1 MSCSTP
7 SGGLRKQI
15 ISQLCVLNINNT
27 AQPLIKFFA
36 KKNEISDTKT
46 INHANEIVKTIEDN
60 ANLTQGQT
68 VLSNITKR
76 SSKIIKHLDD
86 NKVRSVFSD
95 ISVINNGIMK
105 KVNEQEK
112 EELIRK
118 ISALTVGMGR
128 TAIKEIMDEVDK
140 RNEEEIDPVEL
151 AKIKKIISNM
161 FDYKGSPMPNQ
172 TTPTTNALTDAATA
186 AATAAADAAGQ
197 LAQGAKDSIAKRL
210 GAIDTND
217 MKKKIIRKVATT
229 DLRGGSNRT
238 RKRRRTK
245 NHRHSNSNS
254 NSNSH
259 RQ

>member
-1 MSCSTP
+1 MY
-7 SGGLRKQI
+7 GGLRKQI

-76 SSKIIKHLDD
+76 SSKHTHLDD

-140 RNEEEIDPVEL
+140 RNEE
-151 AKIKKIISNM
+151 
-161 FDYKGSPMPNQ
+161 
-172 TTPTTNALTDAATA
+172 
-186 AATAAADAAGQ
+186 
-197 LAQGAKDSIAKRL
+197 R
-210 GAIDTND
+210 
-217 MKKKIIRKVATT
+217 
-229 DLRGGSNRT
+229 NRP
-238 RKRRRTK
+238 R
-245 NHRHSNSNS
+245 
-254 NSNSH
+254 
-259 RQ
+259 